1 MSPIFIDN
9 FLDPVEADFISSVVS
24 GIKRG
29 HMDRKLSLP
38 YQISN
43 SVSGTDEDNLP
54 YWQSYGTCQLYNFHA
69 PQHDFYK
76 EITKNM
82 LPKIM
87 KEVNGRALI
96 RVKCNYYP
104 WTQEMKQ
111 HGWHTDYDYDNIGC
125 LWSANTC
132 DGFTEFKDG
141 TKIDSVFNRLIV
153 FDAASE
159 HRSSTT
165 TNAHGRF
172 NINFNIV

>member
-43 SVSGTDEDNLP
+43 SVLSTDEDNLP
-54 YWQSYGTCQLYNFHA
+54 YCNHMAHVSC
-69 PQHDFYK
+69 
-76 EITKNM
+76 ITFMLHNMISIRKIIKNM

-111 HGWHTDYDYDNIGC
+111 HGWHTDYDYENIGC

-141 TKIDSVFNRLIV
+141 TKIDSIQ
-153 FDAASE
+153 
-159 HRSSTT
+159 SS
-165 TNAHGRF
+165 NC
-172 NINFNIV
+172 I

>member
-1 MSPIFIDN
+1 
-9 FLDPVEADFISSVVS
+9 
-24 GIKRG
+24 
-29 HMDRKLSLP
+29 
-38 YQISN
+38 
-43 SVSGTDEDNLP
+43 
-54 YWQSYGTCQLYNFHA
+54 
-69 PQHDFYK
+69 
-76 EITKNM
+76 M

-111 HGWHTDYDYDNIGC
+111 HGWHTDYDYENIGC